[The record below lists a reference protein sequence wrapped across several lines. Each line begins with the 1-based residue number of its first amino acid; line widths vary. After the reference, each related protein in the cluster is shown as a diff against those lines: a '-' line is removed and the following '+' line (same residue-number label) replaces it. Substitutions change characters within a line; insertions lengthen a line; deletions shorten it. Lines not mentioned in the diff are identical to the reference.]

1 MTPAQKNF
9 KRWEADWFK
18 RWEADWFDCRHH
30 HGRRVHLVRLHVHR
44 QAQLFH
50 LLAQA
55 VNPLVLLQNDG
66 VSLIYCISKVLLL
79 AINKVLHAINLVA
92 ELPHFLIQLEQYL
105 I

>member
-1 MTPAQKNF
+1 MTPAQKNL
-9 KRWEADWFK
+9 K

-44 QAQLFH
+44 QAHLFH

-55 VNPLVLLQNDG
+55 VYPLVLLQNDG

-79 AINKVLHAINLVA
+79 TIDKVLHAINLDT
-92 ELPHFLIQLEQYL
+92 ELPHLLIQLEQYL